1 MQTMANKCTVC
12 GKGPQYGNLTSY
24 SFRKTRRRFMPNLQ
38 RIKILVNG
46 SPRRVQVCTT
56 CIKSGR
62 VVRAV

>member
-1 MQTMANKCTVC
+1 
-12 GKGPQYGNLTSY
+12 
-24 SFRKTRRRFMPNLQ
+24 MPNLQ